1 MVLSTNME
9 ETLGSDRKD
18 SKEPSRLGRKQSVG
32 RGSAPGREEC
42 EPGTHWE
49 TCGQQEDPRVS
60 PGPTGRLVGSDPGHD
75 SFCTVTKRPGF

>member
-42 EPGTHWE
+42 EPRTHW
-49 TCGQQEDPRVS
+49 
-60 PGPTGRLVGSDPGHD
+60 RLVGSRRIL
-75 SFCTVTKRPGF
+75 V